1 MCSSD
6 LPLPPRRRR
15 RRRRPPPAL
24 ARPPPRAARSSSLLK
39 DGYKHYGGLEEAIL
53 KNVEACKN
61 LAAITRTSLG
71 PNGMNKLV
79 VNHLEK
85 LFITSDAA
93 TIVEELEVVHPA
105 AKMLARAASM
115 QVQEVG
121 DGGNFVVTFAGE
133 LLGMAEN
140 LLRIGVHPSEIV
152 EGYKKAL
159 ERASTALEG
168 LVCYTLRDARDR
180 AALVKALEPVL
191 AAKHHGYEA
200 LLAGLVADA
209 CLSVMP
215 AAPKPASLSVDNV
228 RVTKLIGGTLS
239 DSQIVRGVVVQRD
252 AEGSIKHVEKAKI
265 AVFGCS
271 IEAASSETKGTVV
284 IHNAEE
290 LMAYNKGE
298 ERMMEDSIRAIADA
312 GAKVIV
318 AGGGISE
325 IAMHFI
331 EKYGMLAV
339 KVVSKFELRRLCKA
353 VNATAMVRVGAPA
366 PGELGYADVVEVQ
379 ELSSRMVTVFRQND
393 EDSAV
398 ATIVLRGATMNLLDD
413 VERAIDDGVNVARV
427 LCKDG
432 RMLPGAGA
440 AEIELAHRLAQFAES
455 TVGLEQYAI
464 AKFGEALEAFPRT
477 LAENAGQNERDVI
490 TALYA
495 AHAAGR
501 ASAGV
506 DIEGAAPTCDAVAL
520 GVLDSFVVKSSAM
533 RLAAE
538 AAITVLRVDQ
548 IISESGRSRPSP
560 PSARHHSYRYTPPIP
575 FSPVPLRAVSK
586 QAGGPKPRQPGAP
599 DED

>member
-1 MCSSD
+1 
-6 LPLPPRRRR
+6 
-15 RRRRPPPAL
+15 
-24 ARPPPRAARSSSLLK
+24 
-39 DGYKHYGGLEEAIL
+39 L
-53 KNVEACKN
+53 KNVEACKG

-93 TIVEELEVVHPA
+93 TIVEELEIAHPA

-133 LLGMAEN
+133 LLSQAES

-152 EGYKKAL
+152 EGYKKAM
-159 ERASTALEG
+159 ERASTVLEG
-168 LVCYTLRDARDR
+168 LVCFTLRDARER
-180 AALVKALEPVL
+180 PALVRALEPVL
-191 AAKHHGYEA
+191 AAKHHGYES

-215 AAPKPASLSVDNV
+215 SAPKPASVSVDNV

-252 AEGSIKHVEKAKI
+252 AEGAVKHVEKAKI

-298 ERMMEDSIRAIADA
+298 ERMSEESIKAIADA

-353 VNATAMVRVGAPA
+353 VNATAMVRVAAPV

-427 LCKDG
+427 LCRDG
-432 RMLPGAGA
+432 RMLAGAGA
-440 AEIELAHRLAQFAES
+440 VEIELAHRLAQFAES
-455 TVGLEQYAI
+455 TTGLEQYAI

-477 LAENAGQNERDVI
+477 LAENSGQNERDVI
-490 TALYA
+490 TALYS
-495 AHAAGR
+495 AHAAGK
-501 ASAGV
+501 STVGV
-506 DIEGAAPTCDAVAL
+506 DIEGGVTCDAAAL
-520 GVLDSFVVKSSAM
+520 HILDSFVVKNSAL

-548 IISESGRSRPSP
+548 IIM
-560 PSARHHSYRYTPPIP
+560 
-575 FSPVPLRAVSK
+575 SK